1 MALFCMD
8 IHSECLTRMTSL
20 QVILP
25 DISDQRRLD
34 NGLLPVLWLLHG
46 ATDDQSMW
54 HRFTSLE
61 RYAQSRGIAVVMPA
75 VETSFY
81 TNTDGG
87 RYFDYVTEELP
98 RKLCKYFPL
107 SPLRED
113 NFLAGMSMG
122 GHGTMKLGFSKPEK
136 YAMLGIFSCANFI
149 DMIGDMIPGGKR
161 HPLNFIRW
169 QFFGVQDEVGDL
181 SVCHGTEND
190 NRYLARLASESGK
203 PLPKIFACCGRQDGC
218 HDDEMEDLALFR
230 SFPNPFDV
238 TFYDCD
244 GVHNFEFWDKWLAVF
259 IQQLPI
265 RQRSHEVLS

>member
-1 MALFCMD
+1 
-8 IHSECLTRMTSL
+8 
-20 QVILP
+20 
-25 DISDQRRLD
+25 
-34 NGLLPVLWLLHG
+34 
-46 ATDDQSMW
+46 
-54 HRFTSLE
+54 
-61 RYAQSRGIAVVMPA
+61 
-75 VETSFY
+75 
-81 TNTDGG
+81 
-87 RYFDYVTEELP
+87 
-98 RKLCKYFPL
+98 
-107 SPLRED
+107 
-113 NFLAGMSMG
+113 
-122 GHGTMKLGFSKPEK
+122 
-136 YAMLGIFSCANFI
+136 MLGIFSCANFI

-169 QFFGVQDEVGDL
+169 QVFGVQDEVGDL